1 MRAFAML
8 AVLAACAVLLGAA
21 TPPPSDYQQRLEQ
34 LERSYTYWSFEES
47 PTFATDSGIHTYD
60 DKLADF
66 SPPTQAAEMVQ
77 LRKYRNELAALEP
90 PAGADAHARVDYL
103 LVRANLEGDW
113 WDRTVLR
120 GLQRNPSVYEGE
132 CSNGIFSIVKR
143 EYASDEVRIH
153 AAIARLRACPR
164 VLEQGR
170 TNLTQTVR
178 EFAQIASE
186 DIRDGDSLYT
196 TTLDEVA
203 RDASPATKRE
213 LAAAQS
219 VALSALHGY
228 RAWLDAHMSTFRAGG
243 FAVGRK
249 QYDWYLR
256 RVLMLPYDSNQVA
269 HIGQV
274 ELARDRAL
282 EMWEAAQDA
291 QLPSPAPARTFPST
305 AAFLSYYEQSLA
317 KLIAF
322 INSHQIVTIPSYI
335 GAFHIVE
342 VPKALAATYPG
353 GFMNAPPMFSSDS
366 QGFYFVPDF
375 SPSNQS
381 FFVQQARQSVLPL
394 LGHEGIPGHFLQF
407 STAYHNPDFIRHVH
421 SDGVFAEGWAFYGE
435 EMLMRQGLYDDDPAA
450 RRQVIHLMRH
460 RATRIGV
467 DVGLATGAMT
477 LPQAIAYF
485 QKNAN
490 IDYDTARGEAT
501 RFAMGPGQA
510 IDYLIGKTQIETMI
524 GLVQDQKQGTSF
536 NQAGLSR
543 PAALVRN
550 GAVLDGSLRMA
561 RRRDVA
567 PAIDRAVGAAG
578 ILDRDG
584 AEDYG
589 RFARKPQAAFAE
601 GHAGSSDARA
611 RQRVALFDCDAPARG
626 RARPRSLCRHRSDR
640 IRGSLARGGSRRLGG
655 GPARRGKRHRRSGE
669 EPGSRRRRDGLSG
682 ARRARAVSPRGPL

>member
-1 MRAFAML
+1 MRGAIAI
-8 AVLAACAVLLGAA
+8 LAAGAAVTVLLGAA
-21 TPPPSDYQQRLEQ
+21 TPAPSDYQLRLER
-34 LERSYTYWSFEES
+34 LEHSYIYWSFAES
-47 PTFATDSGIHTYD
+47 PTSATDAGVHTYD
-60 DKLADF
+60 DQLADY
-66 SPPTQAAEMVQ
+66 SPARQAAEMAQ
-77 LRKYRNELAALEP
+77 LRTYRNELAALQP
-90 PAGADAHARVDYL
+90 PSGTSPHARVDYL
-103 LVRANLEGDW
+103 LVRSNLEGDW
-113 WDRTVLR
+113 WSRTVLR
-120 GLQRNPSVYEGE
+120 GLQRNPSIYEGE
-132 CSNGIFSIVKR
+132 CSNGIFSLVKR

-170 TNLTQTVR
+170 ANLTQTVR

-196 TTLDEVA
+196 TTLDEIA
-203 RDASPATKRE
+203 RDTSPETKRN

-219 VALSALHGY
+219 VALKALHGY
-228 RAWLDAHMSTFRAGG
+228 RSWLDAHMSSFRAGG

-256 RVLMLPYDSNQVA
+256 RVLMLPYDSVQVA
-269 HIGQV
+269 HVGQI

-282 EMWEAAQDA
+282 EMWEAARDA
-291 QLPSPAPARTFPST
+291 QLPSPSPAPTFAT
-305 AAFLSYYEQSLA
+305 TTAFLSYYEQSLA

-322 INSHQIVTIPSYI
+322 IDSHQILTIPSYI
-335 GAFHIVE
+335 GPFHIVE

-407 STAYHNPDFIRHVH
+407 STAYHNPDFIRHVQ

-435 EMLMRQGLYDDDPAA
+435 EMLMREGLYADDPGA

-467 DVGLATGAMT
+467 DVGLATGTMT

-524 GLVQDQKQGTSF
+524 GLVQDREGTSF
-536 NQAGLSR
+536 AQRAFHDQLLSYGTV
-543 PAALVRN
+543 PYSTVRYEWL
-550 GAVLDGSLRMA
+550 GDSSWLRASLTPL
-561 RRRDVA
+561 A
-567 PAIDRAVGAAG
+567 PQ
-578 ILDRDG
+578 
-584 AEDYG
+584 E
-589 RFARKPQAAFAE
+589 F
-601 GHAGSSDARA
+601 
-611 RQRVALFDCDAPARG
+611 
-626 RARPRSLCRHRSDR
+626 
-640 IRGSLARGGSRRLGG
+640 
-655 GPARRGKRHRRSGE
+655 
-669 EPGSRRRRDGLSG
+669 
-682 ARRARAVSPRGPL
+682 